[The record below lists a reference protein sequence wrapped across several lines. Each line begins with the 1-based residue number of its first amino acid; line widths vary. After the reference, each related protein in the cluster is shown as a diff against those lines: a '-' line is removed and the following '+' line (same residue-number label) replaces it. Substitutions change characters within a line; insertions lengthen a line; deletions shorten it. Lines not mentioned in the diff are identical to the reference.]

1 MKYKGKEAE
10 DICAEILAS
19 YTEEGQELYPAHVG
33 DTGYFQDEKTG
44 HWVAF
49 DNETG
54 DCWVE
59 EFDTKRKASMWCDG
73 KEVKPLT

>member
-1 MKYKGKEAE
+1 MKYKGTEA
-10 DICAEILAS
+10 DNICKEILAS
-19 YTEEGQELYPAHVG
+19 YNEKAEVLYPAHLG
-33 DTGYFQDEKTG
+33 DTGYFKDEKNG

-59 EFDTKRKASMWCDG
+59 EFDTSRKASMWCDG